1 MLAFVNPTAP
11 LCCRSERQI
20 AVFSGVRVM
29 LLERDVSQILVVDM
43 QERLAPAVGGIAAIA
58 ANCRRLL
65 EGARQLAVPVLVSEQ
80 YPSGLGRTLADLR
93 PLIDGGEVHEKLEF
107 SCYANATLRQALTAG
122 GRPFTVICGI
132 EAHVCVLQTVLDM
145 CVAGHRVAVVADAV
159 GSRHPDNR
167 ALARDRAARAGAEIV
182 STEMVLFEWLRSA
195 ADPAFKSI
203 SRLIR

>member
-1 MLAFVNPTAP
+1 
-11 LCCRSERQI
+11 
-20 AVFSGVRVM
+20 M

-43 QERLAPAVGGIAAIA
+43 QERLAPAIDGIGAVE

-65 EGARQLAVPVLVSEQ
+65 EGARQFSVPVLVSEQ
-80 YPSGLGRTLADLR
+80 YPAGLGHTLAALQ
-93 PLIDGGEVHEKLEF
+93 PLIEDGEVHEKLEF
-107 SCYANATLRQALTAG
+107 SCFANAALRQALTAG
-122 GRPFTVICGI
+122 GRPLTVICGI
-132 EAHVCVLQTVLDM
+132 EAHVCVLQTVLEM
-145 CVAGHRVAVVADAV
+145 RVAGLRVAVVADAV

-195 ADPAFKSI
+195 ADPAFKSV